1 MADLSPARHALGIF
15 GGTFDPPH
23 VGHLILAESA
33 CDALN
38 LSQVLFV
45 PAADPPHKHN
55 LAITPIQHRLAML
68 QIAIADNPRFAISDV
83 DLARPG
89 PHYTADT
96 LRILHEQHANAALYF
111 LLGGDSLHDLPTWRE
126 PDKIIAQAKLA
137 VVRRPGAALDL
148 AKLEGQL
155 PGIAD
160 CIVFV
165 DAPIVGISATTL
177 RERMRRGHS
186 IRYQVP
192 EAVERYIATNQLYT
206 IRLI

>member
-1 MADLSPARHALGIF
+1 MAAPSIGVF

-33 CDALN
+33 CDALD

-45 PAADPPHKHN
+45 PAADPPHKHT

-68 QIAIADNPRFAISDV
+68 QTAIANNPRFVISDV

-96 LRILHEQHANAALYF
+96 LRILREQHPAATLYF
-111 LLGGDSLHDLPTWRE
+111 LLGGDSLYDLPTWRE

-137 VVRRPGAALDL
+137 VMRRPGADIDVSR
-148 AKLEGQL
+148 LEAQL
-155 PGIAD
+155 PGIAG
-160 CIVFV
+160 CVVFV
-165 DAPIVGISATTL
+165 DAPMIGISATTL

-192 EAVERYIATNQLYT
+192 EAIERYITDHQLYKGE
-206 IRLI
+206 

>member
-1 MADLSPARHALGIF
+1 MADAALPAFGIF

-23 VGHLILAESA
+23 VGHLILAESV

-55 LAITPIQHRLAML
+55 LSITPIQHRLAML
-68 QIAIADNPRFAISDV
+68 QTAIAGNPRFAISDV

-96 LRILHEQHANAALYF
+96 LRILREQHPNATLYF
-111 LLGGDSLHDLPTWRE
+111 LLGGDSLYDLPTWRE
-126 PDKIIAQAKLA
+126 PDEIIAQAKLA
-137 VVRRPGAALDL
+137 AMCRPGADLDL
-148 AKLEGQL
+148 ARLEAQL
-155 PGIAD
+155 PGIAA
-160 CIVFV
+160 CVVFV
-165 DAPIVGISATTL
+165 DAPMIGISATTL

-192 EAVERYIATNQLYT
+192 EAIERYITDNRLYKGG
-206 IRLI
+206 